1 MWRRTTPLIGGALIS
16 TAIQARVGVARC
28 DGRGEGVMDSVYAA
42 APIDMSLAAVAGTAP
57 GLACG
62 FFARKLSVLAILG
75 AGGALVAL
83 EASRSYG
90 YVNVNWETL
99 RRDALP
105 FAADIPDRAVRLLN
119 ANASAA
125 GAGFA
130 LGFALGWRV
139 G

>member
-1 MWRRTTPLIGGALIS
+1 MLDPRAARLIALLTIDILDAFLRDRCHVAPAAIS
-16 TAIQARVGVARC
+16 TA
-28 DGRGEGVMDSVYAA
+28 
-42 APIDMSLAAVAGTAP
+42 
-57 GLACG
+57 
-62 FFARKLSVLAILG
+62 SVLYNVPVENVVVVG
-75 AGGALVAL
+75 PEMAGGALVAL